1 MPGGKIPAPR
11 SRPARYVARMTASR
25 SRLLLT
31 LAVTIGAVVLG
42 TAVAPALTTRATPK
56 RITAAG
62 VGSVKLGATYLQ
74 LRAKGLVGKIGP
86 GCVVA
91 SPRARAALLRPPL
104 SGSVDLT
111 LTSPRRAAVITVRG
125 GATARGV
132 GIGATIAR
140 VKRAFP
146 TAITDRRFQ
155 RQYRIT
161 LLKVPKRGGGRFD
174 FVVDTQTK
182 KVALIAI
189 PRLTFCE

>member
-1 MPGGKIPAPR
+1 
-11 SRPARYVARMTASR
+11 MTASR
-25 SRLLLT
+25 SPLLVT
-31 LAVTIGAVVLG
+31 FAVTVVAVALGA
-42 TAVAPALTTRATPK
+42 AVAPALTVRATPK

-62 VGSVKLGATYLQ
+62 VGSVKLGSTYTK
-74 LRAKGLVGKIGP
+74 LRASGLVGKIGP

-104 SGSVDLT
+104 SGSVDFT
-111 LTSPRRAAVITVRG
+111 LTTPRRASVIVVRG

-140 VKRAFP
+140 IKRAFP
-146 TAITDRRFQ
+146 TALTDRRFE
-155 RQYRIT
+155 RQFRIT
-161 LLKVPKRGGGRFD
+161 VVKIPKRGGGRFD

-189 PRLTFCE
+189 PRITFCE